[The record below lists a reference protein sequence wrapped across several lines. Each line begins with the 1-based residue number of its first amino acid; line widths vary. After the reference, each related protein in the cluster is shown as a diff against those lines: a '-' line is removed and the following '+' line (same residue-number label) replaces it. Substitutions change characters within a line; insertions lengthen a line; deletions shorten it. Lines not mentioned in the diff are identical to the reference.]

1 MMWRNMLGMGVL
13 LSMIIV
19 RMRGGSGEDDEDH
32 ENDGDGFSDSDY
44 NMGEESTTDDDV
56 IFSQNV
62 SINVED
68 NESSESKES
77 DGDVVAVEGDFDERK
92 ESDGEQTGPSYPV
105 FNPDVVWEPH
115 FELGMI
121 FSNRVDFKKTVQS
134 HAIKAKRS
142 VKFTKIAPERVY
154 ARCRDKECGWKMN
167 LLKMLN
173 EETYQ
178 LRVCDDEHTC
188 APTYKVKNLKSSW
201 LSEKFLKK
209 FVPDT
214 NRRVSGFRQD
224 VIDELEVDIT
234 KARAYRARRLALK
247 KLEGCLDAQFAK
259 LWDYVDEIKRTNPG
273 STVIVGTEGNED
285 GEEKFSRFYMCLHVA
300 KSGFRDGCRP
310 IIGVDGCHLKGP
322 HKGILLTTVGV
333 DANNNLYPITWA
345 VVNTES
351 RETWEWFLISWS

>member
-1 MMWRNMLGMGVL
+1 MMGRNMMGMGML
-13 LSMIIV
+13 LSMTIV
-19 RMRGGSGEDDEDH
+19 RMRGVVVKAESLELTIRVRH
-32 ENDGDGFSDSDY
+32 DSDY

-56 IFSQNV
+56 IFTQNV

-68 NESSESKES
+68 SESSESKES
-77 DGDVVAVEGDFDERK
+77 DGGVVVVEGDFDEKK
-92 ESDGEQTGPSYPV
+92 ESDGEQTSPSYIV
-105 FNPDVVWEPH
+105 FNLGVVWEPH

-121 FSNRVDFKKTVQS
+121 FSNRLDFKKKIQS

-142 VKFTKIAPERVY
+142 VKFTKTTLERVY

-173 EETYQ
+173 VETYQ

-209 FVPDT
+209 FIFDP

-224 VIDELEVDIT
+224 VIDELEFHIT
-234 KARAYRARRLALK
+234 EDQAYRARRLALK
-247 KLEGCLDAQFAK
+247 KLEGCPDAQFAI
-259 LWDYVDEIKRTNPG
+259 LWDYADEIKRTNPG

-285 GEEKFSRFYMCLHVA
+285 GEEKFSRFYMCLQAA
-300 KSGFRDGCRP
+300 KSGFRV
-310 IIGVDGCHLKGP
+310 IIEVDGCHLKAP
-322 HKGILLTTVGV
+322 HKGILLTLVGV
-333 DANNNLYPITWA
+333 DANNIVPHLYEA
-345 VVNTES
+345 
-351 RETWEWFLISWS
+351 